1 MIFRLYTSWLFG
13 VALTLLGFGSGA
25 SASAQ
30 STYPFEATYN
40 AEITTRPIIGN
51 ISEATDIGESA
62 DAPYGLTS
70 WINMNYAEFNPDT
83 GVFTF
88 GPDPATFGLE
98 GLPIGTLTL
107 SGNGSDK
114 LFGTVSG
121 SVSVDFENLV
131 GTGSSTITITGGA
144 GRFNG
149 AIGTL
154 NLLENA
160 TLSPDPTAPIESRL
174 TVSGSFEAVPEPKTG
189 TGTLIAIG
197 VIGAGFILHR
207 RSL

>member
-1 MIFRLYTSWLFG
+1 
-13 VALTLLGFGSGA
+13 
-25 SASAQ
+25 
-30 STYPFEATYN
+30 
-40 AEITTRPIIGN
+40 
-51 ISEATDIGESA
+51 
-62 DAPYGLTS
+62 
-70 WINMNYAEFNPDT
+70 MNYAEFNPDT

-144 GRFNG
+144 GRFNR

-154 NLLENA
+154 DLLENA

-174 TVSGSFEAVPEPKTG
+174 TLYALLV
-189 TGTLIAIG
+189 
-197 VIGAGFILHR
+197 
-207 RSL
+207 

>member
-1 MIFRLYTSWLFG
+1 MIFRSYTAWLVP

-30 STYPFEATYN
+30 TTYPFEATYN
-40 AEITTRPIIGN
+40 AEITARPIRGN

-62 DAPYGLTS
+62 DASYGLTS
-70 WINMNYAEFNPDT
+70 WINMNYAEFDPDT

-88 GPDPATFGLE
+88 RPDPATFGLQ

-121 SVSVDFENLV
+121 SVSVNFEKLV
-131 GTGSSTITITGGA
+131 GGGSSTITITGGA
-144 GRFNG
+144 GRFND
-149 AIGTL
+149 ATGTL
-154 NLLENA
+154 DLLENA
-160 TLSPDPTAPIESRL
+160 QLSPDPTAPIQSRL
-174 TVSGSFEAVPEPKTG
+174 TVSGSFEAVPEPGAGIGTLVAIGAIG
-189 TGTLIAIG
+189 TGFL
-197 VIGAGFILHR
+197 LRR